1 MATLCKKILSSALS
15 LLFFFVISC
24 TKTAPLRIKQPP
36 STYRTDWHNSYKN
49 YTNSLED
56 AAEYMPGDDG
66 GAIGMRIAEKSQQ
79 LVNYQKLKAYIDTIS
94 TLNSCI
100 VRMFNENMYFT
111 TFNVSKKKI
120 PFDGKKYHLFVEG
133 VEYPMGYVDTSDCV
147 WFVKNADNVLHCIY
161 LSSNG
166 EVQDEKLPY
175 DNALETSLHTMQRWK
190 KSRQVSIPYEK
201 KYGTIVSYW
210 DKGNS
215 YHVFFPWMWNAADC
229 ENGWKCATKDT
240 SVNNLHSAIM
250 KFLCMAK
257 QKGIVESQ

>member
-1 MATLCKKILSSALS
+1 MATLCKKILISALS

-24 TKTAPLRIKQPP
+24 TKTAPLRIKQPL
-36 STYRTDWHNSYKN
+36 STFRTDWQNSYKN

-56 AAEYMPGDDG
+56 AADNMPGDDG
-66 GAIGMRIAEKSQQ
+66 GAIGDRIAKKIEQSVHYEK
-79 LVNYQKLKAYIDTIS
+79 LEAYIDS
-94 TLNSCI
+94 TANQNSCVLRI
-100 VRMFNENMYFT
+100 FNENIYFSNFLCSNRLLT
-111 TFNVSKKKI
+111 
-120 PFDGKKYHLFVEG
+120 FDGKKYHLFVEG
-133 VEYPMGYVDTSDCV
+133 VEYPHSYVDTAECI
-147 WFVKNADNVLHCIY
+147 WLVKSEENLFHVIY
-161 LSSNG
+161 VTSSG
-166 EVQDEKLPY
+166 KIKDETIEVTPE
-175 DNALETSLHTMQRWK
+175 LETSFQRIRHWK
-190 KSRQVSIPYEK
+190 QSRQISIPYEK
-201 KYGTIVSYW
+201 KFGTILSYW